1 MKKLVFA
8 STNLGKLKEIKA
20 LMPDDIELLSPLD
33 IGFTQEIEETGKTF
47 EENAE
52 LKARAIFEFSGLPA
66 FADDSG
72 LEVAI
77 LKNAPG
83 VKSARYAGEPSNSS
97 KNNELLLKNM
107 KGLSNRKARF
117 VCVICLVT
125 STKTLFFEGL
135 VNGEIAQEASGENGF
150 GYDPVFIPESFTKTF
165 GELGPE
171 IKNQISHRNQAFSKM
186 LPFLDYI

>member
-8 STNLGKLKEIKA
+8 STNLGKLKEIKS
-20 LMPDDIELLSPLD
+20 LMPDNIELLSPID
-33 IGFTQEIEETGKTF
+33 IGFTKEIEETGKTF

-52 LKARAIFEFSGLPA
+52 LKARALFEFSGLPS

-72 LEVAI
+72 LEVKI

-83 VKSARYAGEPSNSS
+83 VKSARYAGIPSNTV

-107 KGLSNRKARF
+107 QGLTNRKAKF
-117 VCVICLVT
+117 VCVICIVT
-125 STKTLFFEGL
+125 STKTLFFEGI
-135 VNGEIAQEASGENGF
+135 VNGEIAQEAAGENGF
-150 GYDPVFIPESFTKTF
+150 GYDPVFIPETFTKTF
-165 GELGPE
+165 GELSPE
-171 IKNQISHRNQAFSKM
+171 IKNHISHRNQAISKM